1 MTGFSGLMSFT
12 MDTTMEKAIAFVN
25 NLDIFKIG
33 VSWGGFESLV
43 INPRLAN
50 LDGQSKILTRIH
62 VGLENVDDILNHL
75 ELAARK
81 L

>member
-12 MDTTMEKAIAFVN
+12 MDTTMEKAIDFVN
-25 NLDIFKIG
+25 SLDIFKIG

-43 INPRLAN
+43 INPRLSN

-62 VGLENVDDILNHL
+62 VGLENVDDILNRL